1 MDKTHPYAII
11 LENSFQI
18 YFLTR
23 PTGEILDCNQMA
35 CKVFGY
41 SKEDIKKLGRN
52 GLIVNDQKLQHFI
65 RQREKNG
72 EVTCVL
78 TGIKKDGEKFPF
90 ELWSKIFFDEYTG
103 ENRTIIIG
111 QDISERHS
119 EEQKKAEAEKELRRV
134 IEAVNVGIVVHNEQ
148 DQIIHFNNKA
158 LELLNVS
165 EDFLLGKTAQ
175 HEEWQLLK
183 ENFEPYTF
191 EEVPSTVARKQK
203 IPVLGAVIGV
213 KSKNELISWLIV
225 DAIPTTN
232 SKGEPI
238 VIVSFTDISAQKK
251 MQDELQSTTRLLE
264 QTNKE
269 ALIGGWEFDVLTEKL
284 MWTSVT
290 RLIHG
295 VNENF
300 EPNIQTAVNFY
311 EPLYSKPQIEE
322 AVQNLITH
330 GERYILELQIITEKG
345 EKLWV
350 KTTGNAE
357 FTNGT
362 CTRIYGTLQD
372 IDEQKKREIALSKS
386 RAEIVQIYN
395 TISDVVFKLEVES
408 ANKFRFVSVN
418 DAFCKSTGYSK
429 EEIIGHYTH
438 KIIPES
444 SLELV
449 HTKYAEAIASGQSV
463 EWEETSIYA
472 GVAKTGIVRV
482 SPMFNEEGH
491 CTHLIGNV
499 HDITEIIAA
508 TKSAQE
514 SLNKLN
520 HQKFALDQHSIVGVT
535 DAKANIIYVNDKFC
549 EISGYTREELIGQ
562 NHRIINSGVHP
573 KSFFEQMYKTIYA
586 GEVWHGDICNKRK
599 DGKLY
604 WVRTSIVPFND
615 SNSRQPLQFIAIRTD
630 ITKEKENLTA
640 LQRSEE
646 YLRTV
651 LDYSITAIV
660 IADDEGK
667 YLDVNPYTCRL
678 FGYTKEE
685 LLNMGVKDL
694 KVASH
699 KPVSELYKEYIN
711 KGVDQGEFHFYNKSG
726 KLISTL
732 YQAIRVRQ
740 NFNVSIMVDITERT
754 EYESKLKQSESRIK
768 TILESEPECIK
779 IVDASGRILE
789 MNPAGLNMIEAPSLE
804 EIQGKYA
811 FNIVHAEDREIYKL
825 QHQKALLGEN
835 SMARF
840 RIVGFN
846 NTIRWLES
854 NAVAFKDNIALQ
866 ISVLSVSRDI
876 TKQVEADEKLK
887 NSQLMLEQIFNT
899 VSDVIYVLDVEPEFR
914 LKYVT
919 INYAFTKY
927 TGLDLNERIGKYVD
941 EVIDS
946 PSRKLEVKKYKE
958 AIAQKTTVTWR
969 QTYNYPN
976 GTRTAIL
983 TTTPLF
989 NSNNECTRLICS
1001 ARDITDIID
1010 SQNEIRKLSLIARE
1024 TINGAVIT
1032 DIEGKVTW
1040 VNRAFEQISGYT
1052 LDEMIGQVPG
1062 RILQGKDTNP
1072 AMVQLMRESIKN
1084 KQPFDVEVINYTKS
1098 GVPYWVKIQCQ
1109 PLVNS
1114 HDKVEGFFAIETD
1127 ITHEVETKNE
1137 REFLIKELT
1146 ENNNDLKQFTYITS
1160 HNLRSPLTNLVAI
1173 ANLLEVPENMD
1184 EINKKLIEGF
1194 KTSTYQLNE
1203 TLDSLIKI
1211 LLLKENT
1218 PVNQQKIKFK
1228 DTLNKILES
1237 LNILLQENQV
1247 TINTDFSEVDTIQ
1260 FSPAYLESIFLNLI
1274 TNSIKYKAPNRHPI
1288 IQIKSYIQPEY
1299 IIVKVTDNG
1308 SGFDFNRVRNRVFG
1322 LFQRFH
1328 TNKEGRGIGLYLI
1341 KSQLNS
1347 LGGRIEV
1354 ESEEN
1359 KGTTFTLIFKRND

>member
-1 MDKTHPYAII
+1 MDKTDRYAVN
-11 LENSFQI
+11 LENSLQI
-18 YFLTR
+18 YFLTK

-41 SKEDIKKLGRN
+41 SREEIKQLGRN
-52 GLIVNDQKLQHFI
+52 GLIVNDETLQHVI
-65 RQREKNG
+65 LQREKNG
-72 EVTCVL
+72 EVSCVL
-78 TGIKKDGEKFPF
+78 TGIKKDGEKFPL
-90 ELWSKIFFDEYTG
+90 ELWSKIFFDEGSG

-111 QDISERHS
+111 QDISARQS
-119 EEQKKAEAEKELRRV
+119 EEEKKAEAEKELRRV

-191 EEVPSTVARKQK
+191 DEVPSTVARKQK
-203 IPVLGAVIGV
+203 TPILGAVIGV
-213 KSKNELISWLIV
+213 KSKNEHISWLIV
-225 DAIPTTN
+225 DAKPTEN

-251 MQDELQSTTRLLE
+251 MQHELQSTTRLLE

-269 ALIGGWEFDVLTEKL
+269 ALIGGWEFDILTQKL

-290 RLIHG
+290 RVIHE

-300 EPNIQTAVNFY
+300 KPNIEKAINFY
-311 EPLYSKPQIEE
+311 EPEYSKPQIEK
-322 AVQNLITH
+322 AVQNLITR
-330 GERYILELQIITEKG
+330 GEKYILELQIITEKG
-345 EKLWV
+345 KKLWV
-350 KTTGNAE
+350 RTTGNGE
-357 FTNGT
+357 FINGN
-362 CTRIYGTLQD
+362 CTRIFGTFQD
-372 IDEQKKREIALSKS
+372 IDEQKKREITLSES

-408 ANKFRFVSVN
+408 SDKFKFVSVN
-418 DAFCKSTGYSK
+418 DAFCQSTGHSK

-438 KIIPES
+438 KIIPEP
-444 SLELV
+444 SLTLV
-449 HTKYAEAIASGQSV
+449 HKKYAEAIATGKSV
-463 EWEETSIYA
+463 EWKETTTYSGIE
-472 GVAKTGIVRV
+472 KTGIVRV
-482 SPMFNEEGH
+482 NPMFNEEGH

-499 HDITEIIAA
+499 HDITEVI
-508 TKSAQE
+508 TSAKTIQE

-520 HQKFALDQHSIVGVT
+520 HQKFALDQHSIVAVT
-535 DAKANIIYVNDKFC
+535 DARANIIYVNDKFC
-549 EISGYTREELIGQ
+549 EISGYSREELIGQ
-562 NHRIINSGVHP
+562 NHRIINSGIHP
-573 KSFFEQMYKTIYA
+573 KSFFEHMYKTIYA

-599 DGKLY
+599 DGTLY

-630 ITKEKENLTA
+630 ITKEKANLTA

-646 YLRTV
+646 YLRTIF
-651 LDYSITAIV
+651 DYSITAIIV
-660 IADDEGK
+660 ADDEGK
-667 YLDVNPYTCRL
+667 YLDVNPYTCHL

-685 LLNMGVKDL
+685 MLNMGVKDL

-699 KPVSELYKEYIN
+699 KPGSELYKEYIN

-726 KLISTL
+726 KLVSTL
-732 YQAIRVRQ
+732 YQAIRVRE

-754 EYESKLKQSESRIK
+754 EYESKLRQSESRIK

-789 MNPAGLNMIEAPSLE
+789 MNPAGLNMIEASSLDD
-804 EIQGKYA
+804 IQGKYA
-811 FNIVHAEDREIYKL
+811 LDIVHTEDREIYKL
-825 QHQKALLGEN
+825 QHQKALSGEN
-835 SMARF
+835 SMERF
-840 RIVGFN
+840 RIIGLN
-846 NTIRWLES
+846 GTLRWLES
-854 NAVAFKDNIALQ
+854 NSVGFKENTTQ
-866 ISVLSVSRDI
+866 KISVLSVSRDI

-887 NSQLMLEQIFNT
+887 AGQQMLEQVFNT
-899 VSDVIYVLDVEPEFR
+899 VSDVIYVLDIEPGFK

-919 INYAFTKY
+919 INYAFTKF

-941 EVIDS
+941 EAIDS
-946 PSRKLEVKKYKE
+946 TARELEVRKYKE
-958 AIAQKTTVTWR
+958 AIAKKTTVTWR
-969 QTYNYPN
+969 QTYHYPK

-983 TTTPLF
+983 SATPLF
-989 NSNNECTRLICS
+989 DTNNECTRLICS

-1032 DIEGKVTW
+1032 DIEGKILW
-1040 VNRAFEQISGYT
+1040 VNRAFEQISGYKLNELT
-1052 LDEMIGQVPG
+1052 GQKPG
-1062 RILQGKDTNP
+1062 KLLQGKDTDPN
-1072 AMVQLMRESIKN
+1072 MVKLMSESLKN
-1084 KQPFDVEVINYTKS
+1084 KQPFDVEIINYTKS
-1098 GVPYWVKIQCQ
+1098 GTPYWIKIQCQ

-1173 ANLLEVPENMD
+1173 ANLLEVPEDMD
-1184 EINKKLIEGF
+1184 ELNKKLIEGF

-1211 LLLKENT
+1211 LLLKET
-1218 PVNQQKIKFK
+1218 TQISQQKIKFN
-1228 DTLNKILES
+1228 DILDKILGS
-1237 LNILLQENQV
+1237 LSILIKENQV
-1247 TINTDFSEVDTIQ
+1247 IIDTDFSEVDTVH
-1260 FSPAYLESIFLNLI
+1260 FSPSYMESIFLNLI
-1274 TNSIKYKAPNRHPI
+1274 TNSIKYKATNRPPH
-1288 IQIKSYIQPEY
+1288 IQIKSYIRPECIMIKY
-1299 IIVKVTDNG
+1299 TDNG
-1308 SGFDFNRVRNRVFG
+1308 SGFDADRVRNRVFG

-1328 TNKEGRGIGLYLI
+1328 TNKDGKGIGLYLI
-1341 KSQLNS
+1341 KSQLSS
-1347 LGGRIEV
+1347 LGGNIEV
-1354 ESEEN
+1354 ESKEN
-1359 KGTTFTLIFKRND
+1359 KGTTFTLTFKRND